1 MGDLYFHY
9 EQVGIR
15 QKGNT
20 SRGAILD
27 EEENINLRHYKLNF
41 TATFDDEFTQTP
53 LSWTDTEAY
62 EYRDNRNF
70 FGLEKLNI
78 RWNRNQESTYL
89 REYYAFEMYRN
100 NGVLA
105 PHTAPMQV
113 EMNIDGDTQNLGVY
127 LGVEDIDKSFIKRNL
142 VKASAGG
149 DLYKMGWTNVG
160 ATLDS
165 LDSYLFGVEYQ
176 VKENQKF
183 KQVGFTYD
191 LKTNK
196 KTSKHELI
204 KAFIQKIKDTPTNEF
219 DSFLESDM
227 IYDYTIK
234 YLAIS
239 YLLGDPDD
247 LRGNAN
253 NTYLYFLADTNQ
265 AIFIPTDNDRALG
278 STGGGGNPTHHH
290 GALNQPFD
298 DTTGYAKNTM
308 PFFNKSI
315 LESGNL
321 EIKQDYMT
329 AIQEIISNKW
339 LDIETFETYYTK
351 AKTNYSNALTLGDK
365 VNGEKIEFSLK
376 EVDNL
381 SDGWNLSIGVYF
393 EKKKES
399 FTTFTWNKEEEEA
412 STSYYLRGEMNGWA
426 GIEGKYNLKL
436 ENGVPTLLIRLEA
449 NQKFKI
455 ADSSWSSE
463 FNYEDLADK
472 TLFNSEGHNKNISV
486 KETGLYKIEIVDY
499 GTDHSKLLI
508 TKQ

>member
-1 MGDLYFHY
+1 
-9 EQVGIR
+9 
-15 QKGNT
+15 
-20 SRGAILD
+20 
-27 EEENINLRHYKLNF
+27 
-41 TATFDDEFTQTP
+41 
-53 LSWTDTEAY
+53 
-62 EYRDNRNF
+62 
-70 FGLEKLNI
+70 
-78 RWNRNQESTYL
+78 
-89 REYYAFEMYRN
+89 
-100 NGVLA
+100 
-105 PHTAPMQV
+105 
-113 EMNIDGDTQNLGVY
+113 
-127 LGVEDIDKSFIKRNL
+127 
-142 VKASAGG
+142 
-149 DLYKMGWTNVG
+149 
-160 ATLDS
+160 
-165 LDSYLFGVEYQ
+165 
-176 VKENQKF
+176 
-183 KQVGFTYD
+183 
-191 LKTNK
+191 
-196 KTSKHELI
+196 
-204 KAFIQKIKDTPTNEF
+204 
-219 DSFLESDM
+219 
-227 IYDYTIK
+227 
-234 YLAIS
+234 
-239 YLLGDPDD
+239 
-247 LRGNAN
+247 
-253 NTYLYFLADTNQ
+253 
-265 AIFIPTDNDRALG
+265 
-278 STGGGGNPTHHH
+278 
-290 GALNQPFD
+290 
-298 DTTGYAKNTM
+298 
-308 PFFNKSI
+308 I

-376 EVDNL
+376 EVDSL

-426 GIEGKYNLKL
+426 GIEGKYNLKF